1 MTEFRGFPPELFT
14 FFEEPE
20 KENSKSFSD
29 AHKQVWEEQVRAPMR
44 ALLDFDR
51 IDAETDAQRREVNR
65 QKERLVG
72 TSNKWWR

>member
-1 MTEFRGFPPELFT
+1 MSTVEALVAEHSRTVEVSPEV
-14 FFEEPE
+14 
-20 KENSKSFSD
+20 SD
-29 AHKQVWEEQVRAPMR
+29 ALTKMI
-44 ALLDFDR
+44 DDIFDR

>member
-1 MTEFRGFPPELFT
+1 VEVSPEV
-14 FFEEPE
+14 
-20 KENSKSFSD
+20 SD
-29 AHKQVWEEQVRAPMR
+29 ALTKMI
-44 ALLDFDR
+44 DDIFDR

>member
-1 MTEFRGFPPELFT
+1 LKLSSPSILEQWKSRPRFP
-14 FFEEPE
+14 
-20 KENSKSFSD
+20 D
-29 AHKQVWEEQVRAPMR
+29 ALTKMI
-44 ALLDFDR
+44 DDIFDR

>member
-1 MTEFRGFPPELFT
+1 VLVSTVEALVAEHSRTVEVSPEV
-14 FFEEPE
+14 
-20 KENSKSFSD
+20 SD
-29 AHKQVWEEQVRAPMR
+29 ALAKMI
-44 ALLDFDR
+44 DDIFDR